1 MSKNVDFSFIRYANG
16 WEDTQL
22 LIDNLNPQS
31 GDKILSIA
39 ASGDNSLALLTQNP
53 EIVVAFD
60 INETQL
66 FLTELKQMAIKVL
79 EYPDVLELIGITHS
93 TNRIKHFYSLKNNL
107 SMACQA
113 YFQNNI
119 HLIENGLIYQ
129 GKFENYFRIFR
140 SYILPIIHSK
150 TTINQLFEAK
160 TAEEQLD
167 FYNKKWN
174 TWLWKSLFK
183 VFFSKLVL
191 GKLGRDPQFFK
202 ENKLPVSQ
210 TIFNAAEKHLSST
223 QVFKNYYLDFQLR
236 GTYTVALPYYLREE
250 NYLKIKE
257 NINHL
262 TLKKGF
268 LTDISNKEKFDLANL
283 SNIFEYMNENL
294 FQEQALFLEE
304 IMANQSKIA
313 YWNLLV
319 SRDLNSLNKQFRT
332 IETMGNDLCF
342 FYKSF
347 HLNQF
352 QA

>member
-1 MSKNVDFSFIRYANG
+1 
-16 WEDTQL
+16 
-22 LIDNLNPQS
+22 
-31 GDKILSIA
+31 
-39 ASGDNSLALLTQNP
+39 
-53 EIVVAFD
+53 
-60 INETQL
+60 
-66 FLTELKQMAIKVL
+66 MAIKVL

-107 SMACQA
+107 SKVCQA

-150 TTINQLFEAK
+150 TTVNQLFETK

-210 TIFNAAEKHLSST
+210 TIFNAAEGQIKVGLTTSQTSGLRPGRYVYDVVILDPSGST
-223 QVFKNYYLDFQLR
+223 SRVVEGMVL
-236 GTYTVALPYYLREE
+236 VREGVT
-250 NYLKIKE
+250 
-257 NINHL
+257 H
-262 TLKKGF
+262 
-268 LTDISNKEKFDLANL
+268 
-283 SNIFEYMNENL
+283 
-294 FQEQALFLEE
+294 
-304 IMANQSKIA
+304 
-313 YWNLLV
+313 
-319 SRDLNSLNKQFRT
+319 R
-332 IETMGNDLCF
+332 
-342 FYKSF
+342 
-347 HLNQF
+347 
-352 QA
+352 